1 MEGPNEENIE
11 NVRLPIDRHFTWK
24 FFDMNIDEENA
35 CLLDKK
41 YRKNSPVRE
50 FLLSLVFM

>member
-1 MEGPNEENIE
+1 MEGPNEENLNI
-11 NVRLPIDRHFTWK
+11 RIPIDRHFTWK
-24 FFDMNIDEENA
+24 FFDMDIDEEDA